1 MNIRIVLAVVLALC
15 TQPWLTASAAQPQL
29 SGYATTGYEYDSN
42 VSIDAIDSNT
52 GESDSAWVIDLGI
65 DATVP
70 VSTHSKLLFGYA
82 YNGTRYQDFPEFDLA
97 IHHIYGGI
105 GHSFRGFDGELA
117 VNRFVARLDDAGFV
131 DITYVP
137 LSVSRLI
144 GMRWYLRGS
153 VAHTRKD
160 YAELDE
166 RNADSNTL
174 RADAYYLIDGMQR
187 YLSVSMQHEREDAF
201 SQSYDYDSNR
211 ARLLYGHKLRAGSR
225 ALQLKAHAQYEIR
238 DYAADASSPALAPRR
253 DKRAGVGLEA
263 ILAVTDHFEVSA
275 VMDYADTRSTLTTAD
290 YAESRYS
297 INAGFRFQ

>member
-82 YNGTRYQDFPEFDLA
+82 YNDTRYQDFPEFDLA
-97 IHHIYGGI
+97 IHHLYGGI

-166 RNADSNTL
+166 RVNA
-174 RADAYYLIDGMQR
+174 GWP
-187 YLSVSMQHEREDAF
+187 
-201 SQSYDYDSNR
+201 DYE
-211 ARLLYGHKLRAGSR
+211 A
-225 ALQLKAHAQYEIR
+225 ALQEHGKTFEAFFYPGANHGFHNDTTPRYDAE
-238 DYAADASSPALAPRR
+238 AAELAWQRT
-253 DKRAGVGLEA
+253 L
-263 ILAVTDHFEVSA
+263 DHFER
-275 VMDYADTRSTLTTAD
+275 YLT
-290 YAESRYS
+290 
-297 INAGFRFQ
+297 